1 MEKNTLGVT
10 DDIIKWYEL
19 VVDDTDKEELKDV
32 NITSFRFPQI
42 SLDQLLLLPI

>member
-1 MEKNTLGVT
+1 MEKNTLGVI

-32 NITSFRFPQI
+32 NIA
-42 SLDQLLLLPI
+42 